1 MNIDPSTTKYLIQ
14 ARLEA
19 EGIVEKPDVVGAV
32 FGQTEGLLGEELDL
46 RDLQKSG
53 RIGRIEVD
61 VQSKKGRSEG
71 TILIPSSL
79 DQVETSILAA
89 ALETIDRVGPCKATI
104 KVDKVED
111 TRVTKRN
118 KIIERARSLLS
129 SMVEESK
136 TSGSDLL
143 DEVRQ
148 SVQVSEIVSFGA
160 ERLPAGPNVTDSDAI
175 IIVEGRQDVLNLLR
189 SGIKNAIAVEGTNV
203 PKTIQEL
210 SKERA
215 LTAFVDGDRGG
226 DLILKELLQVAEV
239 DFIARAPR
247 GKEVEELT
255 QKQIMKCLRNK
266 IPADQ
271 YVEMYG
277 LSGQVYKAESEF
289 PEPKPA
295 GGPQPRPEPR
305 PEFRPEPREAREPR
319 ESREDRPP
327 APLTPTTKVA
337 ADEGFALDDFETT
350 AEIAIPDDPLKRVVG
365 QDEAIALARIAAN
378 QRRHFL
384 LVGPP
389 GTGKSMIAQ
398 ALSLHLPSVTEEI
411 RVVHNPEN
419 PERPLVEVKQRD
431 EVLTDQSRLAGA
443 EGDLIDSKEAPINV
457 AERLGYKCVHCG
469 TYSSPTDRMCPKC
482 GRPKAASQAN
492 VGNPFGDL
500 LGGIFE
506 VTFAQLQGRDRV
518 TTTRQQFGKEEV
530 VVYERA
536 GDMIRVLDQKAL
548 EKRREVEKESPRKVL
563 VPITRRPFVLATG
576 ASETELLGDV
586 RHDPYGGHPQL
597 GTQPYDRV
605 VAGAIHEAHQGV
617 LFIDELPLLGHL
629 QRFILTAMQEK
640 RFPISGRNPQSA
652 GASVKVESVPCDFIF
667 VGACNIQDLPHILS
681 PLRSRITG
689 GGYEILVETT
699 IPDSDSNRAKLA
711 QFVAQEIAVDKR
723 IPPATRDAVGVVV
736 EEARR
741 RAKTL
746 DNKDKA
752 LSLRLRELGGLIRSA
767 GDIAVTEQPK
777 RIEAGSVPR
786 AINVSRSIEDQ
797 IRERY
802 GSDTAGGRTDL
813 SSAHRRDSPYHYWN
827 EHKADDV
834 QGYQLAP

>member
-1 MNIDPSTTKYLIQ
+1 
-14 ARLEA
+14 
-19 EGIVEKPDVVGAV
+19 
-32 FGQTEGLLGEELDL
+32 
-46 RDLQKSG
+46 
-53 RIGRIEVD
+53 
-61 VQSKKGRSEG
+61 
-71 TILIPSSL
+71 
-79 DQVETSILAA
+79 
-89 ALETIDRVGPCKATI
+89 
-104 KVDKVED
+104 
-111 TRVTKRN
+111 
-118 KIIERARSLLS
+118 
-129 SMVEESK
+129 
-136 TSGSDLL
+136 
-143 DEVRQ
+143 
-148 SVQVSEIVSFGA
+148 
-160 ERLPAGPNVTDSDAI
+160 
-175 IIVEGRQDVLNLLR
+175 
-189 SGIKNAIAVEGTNV
+189 
-203 PKTIQEL
+203 
-210 SKERA
+210 
-215 LTAFVDGDRGG
+215 
-226 DLILKELLQVAEV
+226 VA
-239 DFIARAPR
+239 FIAR
-247 GKEVEELT
+247 
-255 QKQIMKCLRNK
+255 
-266 IPADQ
+266 
-271 YVEMYG
+271 
-277 LSGQVYKAESEF
+277 
-289 PEPKPA
+289 
-295 GGPQPRPEPR
+295 
-305 PEFRPEPREAREPR
+305 
-319 ESREDRPP
+319 
-327 APLTPTTKVA
+327 TKLLA
-337 ADEGFALDDFETT
+337 TDEGFALDDFETT

-365 QDEAIALARIAAN
+365 QDEAVKLARIAAN

-411 RVVHNPEN
+411 RIVHNPEN

-443 EGDLIDSKEAPINV
+443 EGDLIDPKEAPINV

-482 GRPKAASQAN
+482 GRPKAASQGNA
-492 VGNPFGDL
+492 GNPFGDL

-506 VTFAQLQGRDRV
+506 VTFAQLGGRDRV

-617 LFIDELPLLGHL
+617 LFIDELPQLGHM

-689 GGYEILVETT
+689 AGYEVLVETT
-699 IPDSDSNRAKLA
+699 MPDTDANRVKLA

-723 IPPATRDAVGVVV
+723 IPPASRDAVGVVI
-736 EEARR
+736 EEAHR
-741 RAKTL
+741 RAKAL
-746 DNKDKA
+746 DNQDKG

-767 GDIAVTEQPK
+767 GDIAVTE
-777 RIEAGSVPR
+777 EAKVIDADHVRR
-786 AINVSRSIEDQ
+786 AVKVSRTIEDQ

-802 GSDTAGGRTDL
+802 GSYTAGVGTDM
-813 SSAHRRDSPYHYWN
+813 SSSQREASPYHYWN

-834 QGYQLAP
+834 QGYQ

>member
-1 MNIDPSTTKYLIQ
+1 MVT
-14 ARLEA
+14 A
-19 EGIVEKPDVVGAV
+19 ED
-32 FGQTEGLLGEELDL
+32 
-46 RDLQKSG
+46 
-53 RIGRIEVD
+53 
-61 VQSKKGRSEG
+61 
-71 TILIPSSL
+71 
-79 DQVETSILAA
+79 
-89 ALETIDRVGPCKATI
+89 
-104 KVDKVED
+104 
-111 TRVTKRN
+111 
-118 KIIERARSLLS
+118 
-129 SMVEESK
+129 
-136 TSGSDLL
+136 
-143 DEVRQ
+143 
-148 SVQVSEIVSFGA
+148 
-160 ERLPAGPNVTDSDAI
+160 
-175 IIVEGRQDVLNLLR
+175 
-189 SGIKNAIAVEGTNV
+189 
-203 PKTIQEL
+203 
-210 SKERA
+210 
-215 LTAFVDGDRGG
+215 
-226 DLILKELLQVAEV
+226 
-239 DFIARAPR
+239 
-247 GKEVEELT
+247 
-255 QKQIMKCLRNK
+255 
-266 IPADQ
+266 
-271 YVEMYG
+271 
-277 LSGQVYKAESEF
+277 
-289 PEPKPA
+289 
-295 GGPQPRPEPR
+295 
-305 PEFRPEPREAREPR
+305 
-319 ESREDRPP
+319 
-327 APLTPTTKVA
+327 
-337 ADEGFALDDFETT
+337 GFALDDFETT
-350 AEIAIPDDPLKRVVG
+350 ADIAIPDDPLKRVVG

-419 PERPLVEVKQRD
+419 PERPLIEVKQKD
-431 EVLTDQSRLAGA
+431 EVLQEQNRLAGA
-443 EGDLIDSKEAPINV
+443 EGDLIDPKEAPINV

-563 VPITRRPFVLATG
+563 IPITRRPFVLATG

-699 IPDSDSNRAKLA
+699 MPDSDSNRAKLA

-723 IPPATRDAVGVVV
+723 IPPASRDAVGIVI

-767 GDIAVTEQPK
+767 GDIAVTEQAK
-777 RIEAGSVPR
+777 RIEADHVQR
-786 AINVSRSIEDQ
+786 AIKVSRSIEDQ

-802 GSDTAGGRTDL
+802 GSYTAGVGTDL
-813 SSAHRRDSPYHYWN
+813 SSAQRESSPYHYWN

-834 QGYQLAP
+834 QGYQ